1 MNELSDRDT
10 GGRITFRR
18 DRSLGAV
25 QAAIFV
31 VVLGLIAF
39 GFAGYVAWL
48 KGFSPWL
55 AASVLLVI
63 FGVGLLVRGGRRIA
77 DFAGASRRIT
87 GIVEGVV
94 DASTISQG
102 AAHRDVP
109 TGSSVDIG
117 EGDGWHTLSMRVRA
131 DQISVLYRFDVERE
145 VLARLSRGDEITV
158 SCSPMFRAI
167 RWIRIESHPGE
178 DGGERIRVSGQSR
191 RRVADKP
198 IVDTGL
204 QSRAEA
210 VDDSQ
215 WRRPAADR

>member
-10 GGRITFRR
+10 GGQITFRR

-39 GFAGYVAWL
+39 GSAGYVSWL

-77 DFAGASRRIT
+77 DFAGDSRRIT

-94 DASTISQG
+94 DASPLSKG
-102 AAHRDVP
+102 AARRDVP
-109 TGSSVDIG
+109 TGTSAAIG

-210 VDDSQ
+210 EDDSQ
-215 WRRPAADR
+215 WRRPAADG